1 MRKNWD
7 RTLRRQGCGRSPLAS
22 TREETMEQLRR
33 CARIALAL
41 LPYGPQHLL
50 AQTRLLNG
58 SRLAICESASSPR
71 PQRVFGVAKKVG

>member
-1 MRKNWD
+1 
-7 RTLRRQGCGRSPLAS
+7 
-22 TREETMEQLRR
+22 MEQLRR